1 MEKKEIFKK
10 KVNSMFLIREL
21 YEITTFEGMDDT
33 YSKNIG
39 RLWMEIAIELSN
51 VKGNN
56 FSDVDIEI
64 LNVFKNTKYTD
75 IETILAQIPTMK
87 KKKLDIIKLLSL

>member
-33 YSKNIG
+33 YSKNIA

-51 VKGNN
+51 VKGSN
-56 FSDVDIEI
+56 FSEIDIDI

-75 IETILAQIPTMK
+75 MEAILAHIPTMK
-87 KKKLDIIKLLSL
+87 KKKLDIIRLLSL